1 MGVVFFPSLPFMGV
15 MLFPSFWLGN
25 AFGGG
30 AVHLLRLTLCFSLY
44 LLPPPLYLSSPLFF
58 SLFFLLPLLSHL
70 LLLLSFSL
78 LCPYLFFLFS
88 FLPITLLFLSFS
100 FVPFLFFF
108 FFFLREML
116 VLNAFR
122 DVIEDTASC
131 NQTQFIKNK
140 ERLVM
145 SMNFP
150 IACLFYIIEL
160 FEVPN

>member
-1 MGVVFFPSLPFMGV
+1 MRSER
-15 MLFPSFWLGN
+15 
-25 AFGGG
+25 GGG
-30 AVHLLRLTLCFSLY
+30 AVHLLRRTLCFSLY

-58 SLFFLLPLLSHL
+58 SLFFLPPLLSHL

-78 LCPYLFFLFS
+78 LCPHLFFLFS
-88 FLPITLLFLSFS
+88 FLPITLLFPSFS
-100 FVPFLFFF
+100 FVPFFF

-116 VLNAFR
+116 VLSAFQ
-122 DVIEDTASC
+122 DVNKDTASC
-131 NQTQFIKNK
+131 NRMQFIRNK

-150 IACLFYIIEL
+150 IACLFYIIDL